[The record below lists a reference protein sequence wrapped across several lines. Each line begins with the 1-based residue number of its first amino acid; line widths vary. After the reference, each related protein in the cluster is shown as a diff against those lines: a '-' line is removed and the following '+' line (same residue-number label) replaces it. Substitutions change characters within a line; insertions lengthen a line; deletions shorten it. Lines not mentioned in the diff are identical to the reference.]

1 MIYTGWRCD
10 DRLVHASQSFSGT
23 TGRAYMCLVEN
34 IEHLGMDNS
43 ALYSAKAARRAE
55 PSIKIREQI
64 DSFFSPRQTRHSAM
78 QVGEPFELDRRHPAP
93 SRCFKLVLTPSD
105 PYKPAPVAA
114 STGNAAASP
123 ATLLAVAQPRRCLT
137 RGRSDFQPENWGSTP
152 IRAPSAIVPFCTPP
166 YVTSSHTPRAAV

>member
-64 DSFFSPRQTRHSAM
+64 DSFFFFQDKHVTA

-93 SRCFKLVLTPSD
+93 SRC
-105 PYKPAPVAA
+105 
-114 STGNAAASP
+114 
-123 ATLLAVAQPRRCLT
+123 
-137 RGRSDFQPENWGSTP
+137 
-152 IRAPSAIVPFCTPP
+152 
-166 YVTSSHTPRAAV
+166 